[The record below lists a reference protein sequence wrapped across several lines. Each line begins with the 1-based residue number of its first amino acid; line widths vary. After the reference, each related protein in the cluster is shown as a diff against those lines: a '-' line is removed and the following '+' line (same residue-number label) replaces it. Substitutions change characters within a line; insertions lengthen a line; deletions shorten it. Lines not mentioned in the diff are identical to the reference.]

1 MLPGIRGEAILL
13 VKKRGGSNLLAQR
26 GNYESLLLPLK
37 ATLPL
42 LGIVGLVDVCR
53 KSPISPGGAIA
64 SGVWVVYSSV
74 VGVALPLPGK
84 RVCRSS

>member
-26 GNYESLLLPLK
+26 GNCESLLLPLK

-53 KSPISPGGAIA
+53 KSPISPGGVIA
-64 SGVWVVYSSV
+64 HGV
-74 VGVALPLPGK
+74 VGSLFFGW
-84 RVCRSS
+84 RSRFAPAGEAGL